1 MFRVSVRLSAI
12 GNSLIAHGFID
23 QRAHRAVI
31 DGTNTFVRKEISS
44 DRFV

>member
-1 MFRVSVRLSAI
+1 VTVRLSAI
-12 GNSLIAHGFID
+12 GNWLIAQDLADRHG
-23 QRAHRAVI
+23 HHAVI